1 VVKTGVDRSKTV
13 NSLRAADLLLA
24 IKQGRKGSILIHYT
38 SCLPLRNWQI
48 ILQDGPC
55 LTLSGHLGGLSVRV
69 EHFLGRDIN

>member
-1 VVKTGVDRSKTV
+1 MVKTGVDRSKTV

-38 SCLPLRNWQI
+38 WRLPRRSCQI
-48 ILQDGPC
+48 ILQYGHS

-69 EHFLGRDIN
+69 EHFLGLDIN